1 MFRLQF
7 LSDSFRHSVEF
18 PARSFHL
25 TLRLFLLQASHL
37 RQRFGKPLSG
47 AMQDGDHHIQIALHL
62 FDRRRLGCRRL
73 PLRFQK

>member
-1 MFRLQF
+1 MFRLLL
-7 LSDSFRHSVEF
+7 LSDSFRQSVEF
-18 PARSFHL
+18 PARCFQL
-25 TLRLFLLQASHL
+25 TLRLFLLRASHL

-62 FDRRRLGCRRL
+62 FDRRRPGCRRM